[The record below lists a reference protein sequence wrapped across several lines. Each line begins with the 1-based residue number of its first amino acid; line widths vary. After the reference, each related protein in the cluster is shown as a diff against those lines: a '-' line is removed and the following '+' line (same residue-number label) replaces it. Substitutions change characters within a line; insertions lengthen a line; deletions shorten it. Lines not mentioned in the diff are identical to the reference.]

1 MQHCPKC
8 SSDQVV
14 KNGIHLNKQR
24 FRCKKCGFQF
34 TRKTPRGRPVT
45 EKTTAILL
53 YTLGLS
59 FNSIA
64 RIYGVASSTVMRW
77 VRDAAGKP
85 YEATQLGEAI
95 VIEPDELSSFLHNSK
110 KNLGQGRAIV
120 ILPTSSLTEDVVIVT
135 RTHQDDD

>member
-8 SSDQVV
+8 SSEQIV

-24 FRCKKCGFQF
+24 FRCKQCGFQF
-34 TRKTPRGRPVT
+34 TRTTPRGRSAA

-59 FNSIA
+59 FNTIA

-77 VRDAAGKP
+77 VRDSAGKP
-85 YEATQLGEAI
+85 YDVTQFGEAI
-95 VIEPDELSSFLHNSK
+95 VVEPDELWPIVHGK
-110 KNLGQGRAIV
+110 KNTDHGKAI
-120 ILPTSSLTEDVVIVT
+120 IIIPSKSLHENVVIVT
-135 RTHQDDD
+135 RHHDDAI